1 MADQFV
7 AEIRIFG
14 FDYAPTGWA
23 ACNGQL
29 MPISQNTA
37 LFSLLGT
44 FYGGD
49 GKTTFALP
57 NFNGFAPVGQG
68 QSTTGSDY
76 SVGQTFGVP
85 SVTLL
90 ESEMPAHTHGMN
102 ASRADATSRLPAS
115 QLPATGIGGIVAYGQ
130 PTGMMPFDPRSVQT
144 LGNDQ
149 PHNNMQPYLAV
160 NFCIALQGIFPP
172 RG

>member
-14 FDYAPTGWA
+14 FDFAPTGWA

-57 NFNGFAPVGQG
+57 NFNNSAPVGQG
-68 QSTTGSDY
+68 QSTTGSYY
-76 SVGQTFGVP
+76 SVGQASGVP
-85 SVTLL
+85 SITLL

-115 QLPATGIGGIVAYGQ
+115 QLPATGIGGIVAYGP
-130 PTGMMPFDPRSVQT
+130 PTAMMPFDPRSVQSM
-144 LGNDQ
+144 GNDQ
-149 PHNNMQPYLAV
+149 AHNNMQPYLAV
-160 NFCIALQGIFPP
+160 NFCIALQGVFPP